1 MKRCLL
7 IGCLLALSHVMF
19 GYDLI
24 QHVFPNHIATYEAS
38 YTIAH
43 MTDGTVYTCT
53 DKASFTSYNETI
65 ALKLQNNG
73 VVVISP
79 AISRLREIWIFHNN
93 GTISLNVYTSVN
105 GSDWTK
111 QAVTPS
117 YQLVKVLGLEGDY
130 QVKIENKTGSDVYLT
145 EVKYY
150 TEPCHCLR
158 VVSE

>member
-24 QHVFPNHIATYEAS
+24 QHVFPNHIATYDG
-38 YTIAH
+38 TTVAH

-53 DKASFTSYNETI
+53 NKASFTSYYATI
-65 ALKLQNNG
+65 ALELQNNG

-79 AISRLREIWIFHNN
+79 AISRLREIWIYHDK

-105 GSDWTK
+105 GSDWI
-111 QAVTPS
+111 QQDITPIS
-117 YQLVKVLGLEGDY
+117 GTVKVLGLEGDY
-130 QVKIENKTGSDVYLT
+130 QVKIENKTGSYVYLR